1 MQKTD
6 LQKHLQAIND
16 RTFNPIILQHNSF
29 RACLHR
35 SAQNLGLIKNNHLTA
50 KGRQHLTLQF

>member
-6 LQKHLQAIND
+6 LQKHLQAIQD
-16 RTFNPIILQHNSF
+16 RTFNPIILKHNSF

-35 SAQNLGLIKNNHLTA
+35 SAQNLGLIKNGELTA
-50 KGRQHLTLQF
+50 KGRQHLTLRF

>member
-6 LQKHLQAIND
+6 LQKHLQAMQD
-16 RTFNPIILQHNSF
+16 RTFNPIILKHNSF

-35 SAQNLGLIKNNHLTA
+35 SAQNLGLIKNGELTA

>member
-6 LQKHLQAIND
+6 LQKYLQAIQD
-16 RTFNPIILQHNSF
+16 RTFNPIILKHNSF

-35 SAQNLGLIKNNHLTA
+35 SAQNLGLIKNGELTA

>member
-6 LQKHLQAIND
+6 LQKHLQAIQD
-16 RTFNPIILQHNSF
+16 RTFNPIILKHNSF

-35 SAQNLGLIKNNHLTA
+35 SAQNLGLIKN
-50 KGRQHLTLQF
+50 G

>member
-6 LQKHLQAIND
+6 LQKHLQAIQD
-16 RTFNPIILQHNSF
+16 RTFNPITLKHNSF

-35 SAQNLGLIKNNHLTA
+35 SAQNLGLIKNGELTA

>member
-6 LQKHLQAIND
+6 LQKHLQTIHD
-16 RTFNPIILQHNSF
+16 RSFNPIILQHNSF

-35 SAQNLGLIKNNHLTA
+35 SALNLGLIKNGQLTA
-50 KGRQHLTLQF
+50 KGREHLTLQL

>member
-6 LQKHLQAIND
+6 LQKHLQAIQD
-16 RTFNPIILQHNSF
+16 RTFNPIILKHNSF

-35 SAQNLGLIKNNHLTA
+35 SAQNLGLIKNGELTA